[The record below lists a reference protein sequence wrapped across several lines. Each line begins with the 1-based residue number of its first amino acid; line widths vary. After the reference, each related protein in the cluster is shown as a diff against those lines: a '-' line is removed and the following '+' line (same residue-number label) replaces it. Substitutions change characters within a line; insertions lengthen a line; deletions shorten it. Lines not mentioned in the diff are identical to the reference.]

1 MAQDFLQERMDM
13 VARQLHRRGILDA
26 RVLAAFEAVPRH
38 LFVPKEFRDQ
48 AYEDCPLPIGHGQTI
63 SQPFIVA
70 YMLQMLDLNGT
81 ERVLEVGTGSGYA
94 AALLAHLA
102 REVHTVELEPVLAE
116 RARGMLSALNVGNV
130 FVHLGDG
137 SLGWA
142 ESAPYEAI
150 LVSAAAMDVPQS
162 LLEQLTDPG
171 RMILPVGGRGGQHLE
186 LWRRSAS
193 AFACETLLPVAF
205 VPLRGGTGD
214 PGSIWDG

>member
-1 MAQDFLQERMDM
+1 M
-13 VARQLHRRGILDA
+13 VTRQLHRRGIVDA

-38 LFVPKEFRDQ
+38 LFVPEQIRDQ

-70 YMLQMLDLNGT
+70 YMLQMLGLNGT

-94 AALLAHLA
+94 AALLARLV

-116 RARGMLSALNVGNV
+116 RARGVLSTLEAGNV
-130 FVHLGDG
+130 FVHAGDG

-150 LVSAAAMDVPQS
+150 LVSAAAVDVPQA
-162 LLEQLTDPG
+162 LLGQLTDPG
-171 RMILPVGGRGGQHLE
+171 RMILPVGGRGVQHLE
-186 LWRRSAS
+186 LWRRSAG
-193 AFACETLLPVAF
+193 AFACETLLAVAF
-205 VPLRGGTGD
+205 VPLRGQAGN
-214 PGSIWDG
+214 PGAIEDG

>member
-26 RVLAAFEAVPRH
+26 RVLTAFGAVPRH
-38 LFVPKEFRDQ
+38 WFVPEEFRDQ

-102 REVHTVELEPVLAE
+102 REVHTVELEAVLAE
-116 RARGMLSALNVGNV
+116 RARGVLSALHAGNV
-130 FVHLGDG
+130 FVHMGDG
-137 SLGWA
+137 SLGWM

-150 LVSAAAMDVPQS
+150 LVSAAATDVPQS

-186 LWRRSAS
+186 LWRRSAD
-193 AFACETLLPVAF
+193 AFACESLLPVAF
-205 VPLRGGTGD
+205 VPLRGGSD
-214 PGSIWDG
+214 RGSIEVR